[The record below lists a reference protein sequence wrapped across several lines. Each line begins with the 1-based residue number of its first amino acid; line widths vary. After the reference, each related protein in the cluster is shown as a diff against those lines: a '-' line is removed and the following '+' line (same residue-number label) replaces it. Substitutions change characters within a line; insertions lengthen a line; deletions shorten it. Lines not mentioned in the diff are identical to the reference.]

1 MDHGDG
7 SVILLERHSV
17 QAAREVIKTEMI
29 VVFLRHACIRI
40 VFVW

>member
-7 SVILLERHSV
+7 SVVLLERHSV
-17 QAAREVIKTEMI
+17 QAPRKIIKTETI
-29 VVFLRHACIRI
+29 FVFLRHACIRI